1 VLYLLRL
8 LLDVVKDY
16 PFDTS
21 NGSLCVIYCHILDML
36 SIAAQES
43 YPYHIPNV
51 ISNDDL
57 YGMDPKFIGEIN
69 ALCSQV
75 TDLVLIQLKYFGV
88 THQPRLQGTLTLD
101 LFIRIITSASL
112 QSEKTFTL
120 AVNLWNLALKNRQSM
135 DAKAFV
141 RIW

>member
-21 NGSLCVIYCHILDML
+21 NGSLCVIYGHILDML

-57 YGMDPKFIGEIN
+57 YGLDPKFTSEIN

-88 THQPRLQGTLTLD
+88 THQPRLQGTLALD
-101 LFIRIITSASL
+101 LFTRIVMSASL
-112 QSEKTFTL
+112 RSEKAFTL

-135 DAKAFV
+135 DAKVFV
-141 RIW
+141 SF